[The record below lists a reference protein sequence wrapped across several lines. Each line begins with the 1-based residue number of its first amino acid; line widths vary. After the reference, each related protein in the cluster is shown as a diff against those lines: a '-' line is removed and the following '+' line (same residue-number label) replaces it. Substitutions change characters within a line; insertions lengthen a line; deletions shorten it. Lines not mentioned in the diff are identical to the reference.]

1 MKISVISDFRLT
13 SDLAPPGDKNLE
25 YEINTKK
32 NLLTYAI
39 RQIGYLGSQ
48 RLQRFFDSSKGPPTY
63 KSMTFRPHIMCGQ
76 SEV

>member
-1 MKISVISDFRLT
+1 MQISVISDFRLT
-13 SDLAPPGDKNLE
+13 SDLSPPRDKNLE

-32 NLLTYAI
+32 LLTYAV
-39 RQIGYLGSQ
+39 RQIGILGSQ

-63 KSMTFRPHIMCGQ
+63 ICMTFRPHIMCGQ